1 MSYLLLIV
9 IGLAA
14 GFLGSLVG
22 LGGGII
28 IVPFLLFLS
37 GGILG
42 TLSPQM
48 AVGTSLFTLIFTGL
62 SSTLAYLKQKT
73 VDYKSAYLFLIGI
86 APGSLVGGWANSY
99 LNVEAFNI
107 MFGILMICMS
117 FLLMVRNRLK
127 PKKKDFNGMVTR
139 TYTDKEGQTYQYGYK
154 KSSAILVSFVV
165 GFISSLFGIGG
176 GSLMVPVM
184 LLAFH
189 FPPHVAVGTSMLLIF
204 FSSIIGSG
212 SHILQGHVIWLY
224 ALALVPGGYIGAKIG
239 AYVNTKMKST
249 TLVIALRI
257 MLVVVGIKLIWEG
270 VQALI

>member
-1 MSYLLLIV
+1 MSYLLLV
-9 IGLAA
+9 FVGLAA
-14 GFLGSLVG
+14 GFVGSLVG

-28 IVPFLLFLS
+28 IVPVLLFLS

-73 VDYKSAYLFLIGI
+73 VDYKSAFLFLIGI
-86 APGSLVGGWANSY
+86 APGSLIGGWTNSY
-99 LNVEAFNI
+99 LNVDAFNI
-107 MFGILMICMS
+107 LFGILMIFMS
-117 FLLMVRNRLK
+117 FLLMIRNKLK
-127 PKKKDFNGMVTR
+127 PKKKNFSGLVMR
-139 TYTDKEGQTYQYGYK
+139 TYIDKEGQEHQYGYK
-154 KSSAILVSFVV
+154 KISAILVSFVV

-176 GSLMVPVM
+176 GALMVPVM

-189 FPPHVAVGTSMLLIF
+189 FPPHVAVATSMLLIF
-204 FSSIIGSG
+204 FSAMIGSV
-212 SHILQGHVIWLY
+212 SHILQGHVNWLY
-224 ALALVPGGYIGAKIG
+224 ALALIPGGYIGAKLG

-270 VQALI
+270 VQALM

>member
-1 MSYLLLIV
+1 MSYLLLVIV
-9 IGLAA
+9 GLVA
-14 GFLGSLVG
+14 GFFGSLVG

-28 IVPFLLFLS
+28 IVPILLFLS

-42 TLSPQM
+42 YLSPQM

-86 APGSLVGGWANSY
+86 APGSLVGGWVNSF

-107 MFGILMICMS
+107 LFGILMVFMS
-117 FLLMVRNRLK
+117 FLLMVRNKLK
-127 PKKKDFNGMVTR
+127 PKGKNFDGMVKR
-139 TYTDKEGQTYQYGYK
+139 TFIDKEGIEHSYGYK
-154 KSSAILVSFVV
+154 KSSAIMVSFAV
-165 GFISSLFGIGG
+165 GLISSLFGIGG

-204 FSSIIGSG
+204 FSSMIGSA
-212 SHILQGHVIWLY
+212 SHILQGHVVWLY
-224 ALALVPGGYIGAKIG
+224 ALALIPGGYIGAKMG
-239 AYVNTKMKST
+239 AYINTKMKST

-257 MLVVVGIKLIWEG
+257 MLIVVGIKLIWEG